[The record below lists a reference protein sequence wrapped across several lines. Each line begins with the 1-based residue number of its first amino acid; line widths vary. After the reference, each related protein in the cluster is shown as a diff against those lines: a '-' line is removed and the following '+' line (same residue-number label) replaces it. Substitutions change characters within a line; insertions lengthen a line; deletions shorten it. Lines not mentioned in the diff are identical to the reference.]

1 MIANMIN
8 CKYLGLSDIDLDFPC
23 EIHFTRFGNNDYTL
37 HHRHHSYE
45 KIIENIKFED
55 RNAFKVFV
63 CSTEPTSSE
72 NRELISNIIENSYQ
86 YDLILTW
93 NEEILSACDNSL
105 FLPYGTTW
113 LNKNK
118 NINRDSLGSYVDNMY
133 EFIDKKFNVS
143 FLSTYLIGKSGY
155 NLRKKIWNNKDNI
168 KLSTRF
174 FSSTRYPTN
183 MNGFSNTLHDGFL
196 PNDDKINLFDSMF
209 SISIESSSEKN
220 YFTEK
225 LIDCFLTKTVP
236 IYYGCPNIG
245 DFFDERGMIVFST
258 EQEFFE
264 KINKINQDTYDN
276 MKPYIESNY
285 EKAKMYAGNF
295 SERIKEKI
303 LQYIDDINR
312 DTSSDILWTIGILT
326 IPERENKLNN
336 LISHIKHI
344 TPFTFKDKIEII
356 VSIDNMVKTVGQKR
370 NEVLSNA
377 KGKYICF
384 IDDDDLVSN
393 MYIHNICLKLNKNI
407 YDAIGFYGIFYN
419 NGNKQLLFH
428 HANSN
433 GGHYLKNNIQYRPL
447 NHLNPV
453 RTEIARTI
461 GFPLKNFSEDTEY
474 CDRLFESNLIKTE
487 FVFDAVMYHY
497 LWSPTETKTQK

>member
-23 EIHFTRFGNNDYTL
+23 EIHFTRFGNNDHTL
-37 HHRHHSYE
+37 HYRHQSSE
-45 KIIENIKFED
+45 KIIENIKFKNP
-55 RNAFKVFV
+55 NAFKVFV
-63 CSTEPTSSE
+63 CSTEPTTSE

-93 NEEILSACDNSL
+93 NEEILSSCDNSL

-118 NINRDSLGSYVDNMY
+118 NNDRDSLGRYTDNMY
-133 EFIDKKFNVS
+133 DSIDKNFNVS
-143 FLSTYLIGKSGY
+143 FLSTCLIGKPGY

-168 KLSTRF
+168 KLSTKF
-174 FSSTRYPTN
+174 FSSTRHPTN
-183 MNGFSNTLHDGFL
+183 MNGFSNTIHDGFL

-209 SISIESSSEKN
+209 SISIESCSEKN

-245 DFFDERGMIVFST
+245 DFFDERGMIIFST

-264 KINKINQDTYDN
+264 KINKIDQYTYDK
-276 MKPYIESNY
+276 MKSYIESNY
-285 EKAKMYAGNF
+285 EKAKIYASNF

-303 LQYIDDINR
+303 IQYVNYLN
-312 DTSSDILWTIGILT
+312 SSNDILWTIGILT
-326 IPERENKLNN
+326 IPERQHKLQN
-336 LISHIKHI
+336 LLSHIQNI
-344 TPFTFKDKIEII
+344 TPFSFKNKIEII
-356 VSIDNMVKTVGQKR
+356 VSIDNMTKTVGEKR

-377 KGKYICF
+377 KGKYISF

-393 MYIHNICLKLNKNI
+393 IYIHLISLKLHKNI
-407 YDAIGFYGIFYN
+407 YDGIGFYGIFYN
-419 NGNKQLLFH
+419 DGNKQRLFN
-428 HANSN
+428 HANAN
-433 GGHYLKNNIQYRPL
+433 GGHYLKDNIQYRPL

-453 RTEIARTI
+453 RTEIAKTI
-461 GFPLKNFSEDTEY
+461 GFPLKNFSEDTDY
-474 CDRLFESNLIKTE
+474 CDKLFASNLIKTE
-487 FVFDAVMYHY
+487 FVFDSVMYHY